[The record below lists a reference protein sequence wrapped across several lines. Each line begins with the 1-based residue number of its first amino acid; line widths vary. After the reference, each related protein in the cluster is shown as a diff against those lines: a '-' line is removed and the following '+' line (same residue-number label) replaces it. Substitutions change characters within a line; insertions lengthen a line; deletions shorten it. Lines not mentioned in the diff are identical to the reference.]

1 MILEKKEKVKERIVN
16 RLEER
21 MSFDS
26 LRLQTDS
33 CVPGE
38 GIEPSR
44 QKCHRFL
51 RPTRLPIPPPR
62 HLKAFLILL

>member
-1 MILEKKEKVKERIVN
+1 MILEKKEKVKERIAN

-62 HLKAFLILL
+62 HYYLLFLL